1 MGDRPLRRCLGAA
14 CSAAWLLCGCSGGGS
29 SGGSV
34 APAPPPQTYT
44 NPTVYSSAAGGSLQ
58 SAPEITSV
66 TRGAVVVNAV
76 TLNYTATAGHLNALA
91 LGTGTPQASFFYV
104 AYTLDGAAPAT
115 RPVTFFY
122 NGGPG
127 SATVWLHLGSFGP
140 KRLTAGVPSM
150 NVAPPYPLVD
160 NAETLLDVSDLVF
173 VDAVGCGYSTA
184 IAPNENRTFWG
195 VDVDASVFR
204 DFVMRYLAANNRDAS
219 PRFLF
224 GESYGAPRTAVLANL
239 LERSGV
245 ALSGVVLQSSA
256 LNYNVNCGI
265 TDSRSV
271 GCGGYVP
278 SYGATAV
285 WYGRATPDPGV
296 AAIPEFMGPMRT
308 LAADQYEPALQ
319 RWMSAGIFPDAT
331 LLGELSSM
339 TGLPASKW
347 QANFNLRP
355 GYYQVNLMP
364 GTLIGRYDARVATI
378 DNSVPHGE
386 NDPSSSLIAPSFAY
400 RITEYLSAT
409 LRYTT
414 PSTYVMLSNAIE
426 TWNFSHDGREL
437 PDTIPDLAAAL
448 AHNPRL
454 KVFSMSG
461 YHDLATPFFTTE
473 RDLARLGAGANLTE
487 RNYVGGH
494 MTYLDDAA
502 RRQQK
507 ADLAQFYRSALG
519 Q

>member
-1 MGDRPLRRCLGAA
+1 
-14 CSAAWLLCGCSGGGS
+14 
-29 SGGSV
+29 
-34 APAPPPQTYT
+34 
-44 NPTVYSSAAGGSLQ
+44 
-58 SAPEITSV
+58 
-66 TRGAVVVNAV
+66 
-76 TLNYTATAGHLNALA
+76 
-91 LGTGTPQASFFYV
+91 
-104 AYTLDGAAPAT
+104 
-115 RPVTFFY
+115 
-122 NGGPG
+122 
-127 SATVWLHLGSFGP
+127 
-140 KRLTAGVPSM
+140 M

-195 VDVDASVFR
+195 VDADAGVFR
-204 DFVMRYLAANNRDAS
+204 DFVMRYLAANNRDSS

-224 GESYGAPRTAVLANL
+224 GESYGAPRTAVLANF

-285 WYGRATPDPGV
+285 WYGRVIPDPGV

-319 RWMSAGIFPDAT
+319 RWMSAGVFPDAT
-331 LLGELSSM
+331 LLAQLSST
-339 TGLPASKW
+339 TGLPVSKW

-355 GYYQVNLMP
+355 GYYQLNLMP
-364 GTLIGRYDARVATI
+364 GTLIGRYDARVSTV
-378 DNSVPHGE
+378 DNSVPNGE

-400 RITEYLSAT
+400 RITEYLSGT
-409 LRYTT
+409 LRHTT
-414 PSTYVMLSNAIE
+414 PSTYVLLSNAIE